1 MKFVFII
8 HHLLNRCFLFLFLL
22 PVLVIC
28 QTNDIIQISGLVLN
42 SDRARG
48 IPYAHVIVKNRA
60 QGTICDFDGFF
71 SIPAAKGDTIQ
82 FSSVGYI
89 NNFFIISDTLNSN
102 YYSIKQVLIPD
113 TMTLQ
118 EIVLYPWPSKENFKQ
133 EFLALEPPVD
143 DLERARRNLEITSL
157 LRVAMNMNNDKQ
169 AMQDYA
175 IAAQNNAIYNASMYY
190 GLDGKQ
196 AMLAQF
202 TNPFAWAEFIKAL
215 KNGDLNLR
223 R

>member
-1 MKFVFII
+1 M
-8 HHLLNRCFLFLFLL
+8 FLL
-22 PVLVIC
+22 LFPVFVIC
-28 QTNDIIQISGLVLN
+28 QTNDVIQISGLVLS
-42 SDRARG
+42 SDGERG
-48 IPYAHVIVKNRA
+48 IPYAHVIVKKRA

-71 SIPAAKGDTIQ
+71 SIPVAKGDTIQ

-89 NNFFIISDTLNSN
+89 NNFFVISDTLNVK
-102 YYSIKQVLIPD
+102 YYSIKQRLMPD

-118 EIVLYPWPSKENFKQ
+118 EIVLYPWPSKENFQQ

-143 DLERARRNLEITSL
+143 DLERAKRNLEISSL
-157 LRVAMNMNNDKQ
+157 LRVAMNMKNDKQ

-175 IAAQNNAIYNASMYY
+175 IAAQNNAIYNAGMYY